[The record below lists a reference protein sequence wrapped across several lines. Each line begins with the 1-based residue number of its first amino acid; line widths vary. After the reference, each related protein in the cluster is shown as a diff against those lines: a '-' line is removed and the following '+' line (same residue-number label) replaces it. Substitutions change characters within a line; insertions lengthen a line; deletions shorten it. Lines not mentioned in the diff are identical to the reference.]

1 MTIHIPFI
9 NRARSDDGPSPEQ
22 TNSQFMEFST
32 LCNEIGVA
40 EHVNEVCFERNT
52 HSFQIDVDEDKNNIH
67 VGDAIKFV
75 AERTLPQF
83 EIFGIVYHMLDE
95 YCKDKFKYC
104 PRCKETLPRSEF
116 GKDVSRKD
124 GLQAYCKKCKNKYI
138 SEKRKENKERKSNDL
153 KHCTR
158 CDEWLDK
165 GNFQKNKTMIDGL
178 QRWCAKCNAEYDIQ
192 RRKGKVA
199 AMKQHKFNA
208 IYNGL
213 SSIQIKVYETV
224 PISVACYCTQILDE
238 LKRVGHQSER
248 GHILWCLS
256 QIATKGLIKE
266 PRPGMFI
273 RVHVD
278 GKAEALAEYTQDDLT
293 EVNTQSNDNQIT
305 IAINNTQ
312 EYTMQ
317 NDNTTAT
324 ADTAANQTTDPIEK
338 ISQLTSQCQAIVAA
352 VQQLASSIET
362 VAIEV
367 QESFSAK
374 DAESQKLK
382 QLQQLLNG
390 LV

>member
-22 TNSQFMEFST
+22 TNSQFMEFSK

-40 EHVNEVCFERNT
+40 EHVNEVCFSSGSC
-52 HSFQIDVDEDKNNIH
+52 SFSIDVDEDKDNIH

-83 EIFGIVYHMLDE
+83 EIFGFVHHMLDE
-95 YCKDKFKYC
+95 YCEDKLKYC
-104 PRCKETLPRSEF
+104 PRCKETLPYSDF
-116 GKDVSRKD
+116 GKDASRKD
-124 GLQAYCKKCKNKYI
+124 GLNNCCKKCKNKYI
-138 SEKRKENKERKSNDL
+138 SEKRK
-153 KHCTR
+153 
-158 CDEWLDK
+158 
-165 GNFQKNKTMIDGL
+165 
-178 QRWCAKCNAEYDIQ
+178 
-192 RRKGKVA
+192 GKVTS
-199 AMKQHKFNA
+199 MKQHKFNA

-213 SSIQIKVYETV
+213 SSIQKKVYEAV
-224 PISVACYCTQILDE
+224 PISEAWSCTQILDE

-256 QIATKGLIKE
+256 QMTTKGLIKE
-266 PRPGMFI
+266 PRQGMFI
-273 RVHVD
+273 RVPVD
-278 GKAEALAEYTQDDLT
+278 GKAEELADCLQDAT
-293 EVNTQSNDNQIT
+293 AEVDTKSGNDQTT
-305 IAINNTQ
+305 IASNSTQ

-317 NDNTTAT
+317 NDNTTAST
-324 ADTAANQTTDPIEK
+324 GTAANQSTDPIEK

-382 QLQQLLNG
+382 QLQQLLKG

>member
-1 MTIHIPFI
+1 M
-9 NRARSDDGPSPEQ
+9 
-22 TNSQFMEFST
+22 
-32 LCNEIGVA
+32 CNEIGVA

-52 HSFQIDVDEDKNNIH
+52 HCFAIDVDEDKDNIH

-83 EIFGIVYHMLDE
+83 EIFGYVYHMLDE

-104 PRCKETLPRSEF
+104 PRCKETLPHSEF

-124 GLQAYCKKCKNKYI
+124 GLNNCCKKCKNKYI
-138 SEKRKENKERKSNDL
+138 SEKRKEEKESKSKDL
-153 KHCTR
+153 KHCKR
-158 CDEWLDK
+158 CNEWLDK
-165 GNFQKNKTMIDGL
+165 SKFQKNKTMIDGL
-178 QRWCAKCNAEYDIQ
+178 QRWCAKCNSEYDLE
-192 RRKGKVA
+192 RRKGKMFP
-199 AMKQHKFNA
+199 MKRHKFNA
-208 IYNGL
+208 IFNGL
-213 SSIQIKVYETV
+213 TSVQKKVYEAV
-224 PISVACYCTQILDE
+224 PISEAWNCTQILDE

-256 QIATKGLIKE
+256 QMITRGLIQE
-266 PRPGMFI
+266 PRTGMFI
-273 RVHVD
+273 RVPVD
-278 GKAEALAEYTQDDLT
+278 GKTEELAEYLQDDLT
-293 EVNTQSNDNQIT
+293 EVDTQSNDNQT
-305 IAINNTQ
+305 TTTNSTQ

-317 NDNTTAT
+317 NDNTTAI
-324 ADTAANQTTDPIEK
+324 AGTAANQSTDPIEK

-382 QLQQLLNG
+382 QLQQLLKG